1 MLIQFNFKNFKSFR
15 DEVSLDLSATK
26 ITEHEEHIVEIAN
39 DKLLR
44 VAAIY
49 GANASGKS
57 NVYNAFEYMTYYVLE
72 SFKFGDEDG
81 RRRKKEEDYQ
91 KVIPFLFDENSR
103 NQETTFEVFYVDNAE
118 QTGKIYQ
125 YGFSLKDSEV
135 VEEWLYSKA
144 KTARNTYRTIFYR
157 KSGEELEM
165 NGFGKNHVE
174 NIKSALNKESLI
186 VSLGAK
192 LRIAKLKKVRDWFL
206 ENEVV
211 NFGDPAE
218 NYFRSR
224 MLPQGFVTSKDIQKN
239 VVEYFSSFDES
250 IQDFSVEEIPQED
263 GKETEKNYQIDTFN
277 KMADS
282 DKTVSISLSQ
292 ESNGT
297 LKMFA
302 LYPSLKEVLEHGA
315 VLFVDELNARLHPLL
330 VRNII
335 LTFLSPEI
343 NTKNAQLIFTTH
355 DVWQFSNELLR
366 RDEIWMVDKKQDGA
380 SDLYSLVEFKDEEG
394 IKIRRDEVNAKK
406 YMTGSYGAIPA
417 LKPMKMLRGGTG
429 DGE

>member
-263 GKETEKNYQIDTFN
+263 GKETEKNYQIDTFH

-355 DVWQFSNELLR
+355 DVWQFSSELLR

>member
-1 MLIQFNFKNFKSFR
+1 ME
-15 DEVSLDLSATK
+15 EVQSSQGSTLA
-26 ITEHEEHIVEIAN
+26 
-39 DKLLR
+39 
-44 VAAIY
+44 
-49 GANASGKS
+49 
-57 NVYNAFEYMTYYVLE
+57 
-72 SFKFGDEDG
+72 
-81 RRRKKEEDYQ
+81 
-91 KVIPFLFDENSR
+91 
-103 NQETTFEVFYVDNAE
+103 ETA
-118 QTGKIYQ
+118 
-125 YGFSLKDSEV
+125 LKDSEV

-263 GKETEKNYQIDTFN
+263 GKETEKNYQIDTFH